1 MKVRLTFT
9 EQLLGTLASNKEL
22 ATEFIAAKHPN
33 GGADDEAEAINA
45 MEAIEQAST
54 VFPKD
59 DKGIFVWDYQI
70 KGFFK
75 DATLAILTAGKY
87 TQEKLKKMGLTKYAY
102 KRTIDHHLFVTP
114 RKVYL
119 VLPEGQK
126 TSFIERPLRAE
137 TMRGERVA
145 LARSEAAPAG
155 TTVEFDISSLNDL
168 IWPMVEDCL
177 DYGALR
183 GLGQW
188 RNSGMGRFSYEKR

>member
-9 EQLLGTLASNKEL
+9 EQLLGTLAANKEL
-22 ATEFIAAKHPN
+22 ASEFIASKHPN
-33 GGADDEAEAINA
+33 GGAEDENEVIQAI
-45 MEAIEQAST
+45 EAIEQAST

-59 DKGIFVWDYQI
+59 DKGIFVWDYQV

-75 DATLAILTAGKY
+75 DATLAIITSGKY
-87 TQEKLKKMGLTKYAY
+87 TQEKLKKMGMTKYSY
-102 KRTIDHHLFVTP
+102 KRTIDHHLFITP
-114 RKVYL
+114 RKIYL
-119 VLPEGQK
+119 QLPEGAK

-137 TMRGERVA
+137 TMKGERIA

-155 TTVEFDISSLNDL
+155 TILEIEISSINDV

-177 DYGALR
+177 EYGALR

-188 RNSGMGRFSYEKR
+188 RNSGCGRFSCEKL